1 MGGVI
6 NSVLKSGSNEF
17 HGSAFGVLVA
27 LLAVRRTRTSITTVG
42 GSLGYVRK
50 PDFDTSIGVE
60 VGGPIIK
67 DKLFFWVGFAPRFQN
82 THVFRQTY
90 AQLYD
95 PTTMAARW
103 LDANGNPISIENTV
117 LARAHPRVAPDL
129 LLRRRRSTSSRA
141 PSTT

>member
-1 MGGVI
+1 M
-6 NSVLKSGSNEF
+6 
-17 HGSAFGVLVA
+17 
-27 LLAVRRTRTSITTVG
+27 
-42 GSLGYVRK
+42 RK

-67 DKLFFWVGFAPRFQN
+67 DKLFFWAGFAPRFQN

-90 AQLYD
+90 LQLYD
-95 PTTMAARW
+95 PTTDERRSSTRTATR
-103 LDANGNPISIENTV
+103 SQIENTE
-117 LARAHPRVAPDL
+117 LARAHPRVAPDV